1 MVLELERFFP
11 DFRCCLSKRFLKEYS
26 KQKDQLVLRKSRFSW
41 MKDVLSKTTIWSS
54 MDERDEDGGSEGTID
69 KVAEKQ
75 RELGAVVRGLASQ
88 LDLLLEETS
97 ELKDMIAKIE
107 TKKVGLGAKYKGS
120 KIVSDFDSKV
130 ASKL

>member
-1 MVLELERFFP
+1 
-11 DFRCCLSKRFLKEYS
+11 
-26 KQKDQLVLRKSRFSW
+26 